1 MARKKKEYPVY
12 EKVKVTAA
20 GAEGKAIARIDN
32 QVVFIPYAAPGDVI
46 DVQVK
51 KKRKSYLSGQAIHF
65 HAYSDHRVT
74 PKCKHF
80 GQCGGCKWQHVDY
93 RYQLQ
98 YKQQQVEDNLRRLG
112 NFDMPDPDPI
122 LGSAREYYYRN
133 KLEYTF
139 SNKRWL
145 VDFSKDVNFD
155 DLDMDGL
162 GFHMPGM
169 FDRVLDI
176 EECHLQHDPSNAI
189 RLAFRKFAKQE
200 GLDFYDVK
208 NWTGFLRNVIIR
220 TASTGD
226 LMVILVVNHDDEE
239 KTFRLLDL
247 VAREFPG
254 ITSLMYVVNVKRN
267 AVITDLSIK
276 LYKGLPYII
285 EEMEGLRFKV
295 GPVSFF
301 QTNSDQAYELY
312 KVARQFADLSGDE
325 VVYDLYTG
333 TGTIANFIAAKA
345 KKVVGIEYVDSAIA
359 DAKENAALNGIT
371 NCSFFSGDLAE
382 VLNEDFARQ
391 QEYPEVII
399 TDPPRAGMHPEV
411 VKQIMLL
418 NPEKIVYVSCNPATQ
433 ARDVTMLSEQYRVE
447 NIQPVDMFPHTHH
460 VENVMKLV
468 RKQS

>member
-1 MARKKKEYPVY
+1 MARKKKDFPVY
-12 EKVKVTAA
+12 EQVTVTAA

-32 QVVFIPYAAPGDVI
+32 QVVFIPFAAPGDVI
-46 DVQVK
+46 DVRVK
-51 KKRKSYLSGQAIHF
+51 KKRKSYLSGEAIRF

-112 NFDMPDPDPI
+112 KFDMPDPEPI
-122 LGSAREYYYRN
+122 MGSVKEYYYRN

-145 VDFSKDVNFD
+145 VDFSKDVEFE

-176 EECHLQHDPSNAI
+176 DECHLQDDPSNAI
-189 RLAFRKFAKQE
+189 RLAFKKFAKQD
-200 GLDFYDVK
+200 GLVFYDVK
-208 NWTGFLRNVIIR
+208 NWTGFLRNIIIR
-220 TASTGD
+220 SASTGD
-226 LMVILVVNHDDEE
+226 LMVILVVNYKDDE
-239 KTFRLLDL
+239 KTFRLLDQ
-247 VAREFPG
+247 VAGEFPG
-254 ITSLMYVVNVKRN
+254 ITSLMYVVNEKKN
-267 AVITDLSIK
+267 DIISDLEVK
-276 LYKGLPYII
+276 LYQGLPYII
-285 EEMEGLRFKV
+285 EEMEGLKFKV

-301 QTNSDQAYELY
+301 QTNSDQAHELY

-325 VVYDLYTG
+325 IVYDLYTG
-333 TGTIANFIAAKA
+333 TGTIANFIAGKA
-345 KKVVGIEYVDSAIA
+345 KKVVGIEYVESAIE
-359 DAKENAALNGIT
+359 DAKENAALNGIR
-371 NCSFFSGDLAE
+371 NCSFFAGDISA
-382 VLNEDFARQ
+382 VLNEELARQ
-391 QEYPEVII
+391 QGYPNVII

-411 VKQIMLL
+411 VKQILLL
-418 NPEKIVYVSCNPATQ
+418 NPEKIIYVSCNPATQ

-447 NIQPVDMFPHTHH
+447 KIQPVDMFPHTHH